1 MPTARV
7 PPLRRLQPLQQHANA
22 LAWEG
27 NNAVWFWNRRRFFM
41 HCFISRIH
49 LILQMLEIDNLKLQ
63 TSAARSF

>member
-1 MPTARV
+1 
-7 PPLRRLQPLQQHANA
+7 
-22 LAWEG
+22 
-27 NNAVWFWNRRRFFM
+27 M